1 VTRTR
6 GLLAAGLMAGVVAAL
21 GCVTPPRDLREPLD
35 SAQPLSLDDPGLA
48 LAVAALANAASDRHS
63 LVGRARVSV
72 DGPDLRF
79 SRPQRMAVQTPS
91 KLRIEILGL
100 FDQVAVILATDGR
113 RYQLFEPGAEI
124 QQGPVYPGLLWAV
137 ARVDLEP
144 GEAVS
149 LLLGTPWQ
157 TGSRLEAAAAL
168 DDRLLLAFRSRVDR
182 SRRIFELD
190 TEHRLVRV
198 RQRAADD
205 VLLWEAV
212 YSDYRPV
219 GTRSFAHEIEIDFPQ
234 VDAHIDF
241 HFESAE
247 LNRSLPASAFDLRA
261 RRADLSR

>member
-6 GLLAAGLMAGVVAAL
+6 SLLAAGWIVWALAAS

-35 SAQPLSLDDPGLA
+35 LAQPVSLDDRALA
-48 LAVAALANAASDRHS
+48 LGVAALANAASDRHT
-63 LVGRARVSV
+63 LVGRAQVSL
-72 DGPDLRF
+72 DGPELRF
-79 SRPQRMAVQTPS
+79 SRPQRMAVETPA

-113 RYQLFEPGAEI
+113 RYQLFKPGAEV

-144 GEAVS
+144 EEAVS

-157 TGSRLEAAAAL
+157 RGARLESAGAF
-168 DDRLLLAFRSRVDR
+168 DDRLLLALRSRVDGG
-182 SRRIFELD
+182 RRVFELD
-190 TEHRLVRV
+190 AERRLVRV

-212 YSDYRPV
+212 YGDYRPV
-219 GTRSFAHEIEIDFPQ
+219 GSRSFAHEIEIDFPQ
-234 VDAHIDF
+234 VDAHMEF

-247 LNRSLPASAFDLRA
+247 LNRQLPASAFDLAPRSA
-261 RRADLSR
+261 VLSR